1 MSVSYRMS
9 ETHVTIIERLVA
21 GVIIRENDAVV
32 YSSVLSESI
41 KLEHALFFFLFLFYD
56 FLIHFVLKYRLH
68 SRLNDFK
75 RVVFLH

>member
-21 GVIIRENDAVV
+21 GVIVRENDAVV

-41 KLEHALFFFLFLFYD
+41 KLEHALFFFIPIL
-56 FLIHFVLKYRLH
+56 
-68 SRLNDFK
+68 
-75 RVVFLH
+75 

>member
-41 KLEHALFFFLFLFYD
+41 KLEHALFFFYSYSMIF
-56 FLIHFVLKYRLH
+56 
-68 SRLNDFK
+68 
-75 RVVFLH
+75 